1 MLPPGSTHVKIATI
15 GRIGPHCTKADF
27 AGFTLTQ
34 FRHRYIPIDQIAALA
49 GWNLASLVDQ
59 SSACPF
65 FGAWFFIRPPGIVFR
80 FIGPRGEI
88 MAQMEAATALETNR
102 DSEYQ
107 DRPIRCVDCNENFIW
122 TAGEQVFFHDKGLKN
137 EPKRCKPCKQA
148 KNERLAAI
156 AAAQSSGVRQR
167 IEVSVQCAQCGQ
179 QTTVP
184 FYPSQG
190 RPVYCRSCFLAGRAA
205 NGDVAPV

>member
-1 MLPPGSTHVKIATI
+1 MEQ
-15 GRIGPHCTKADF
+15 
-27 AGFTLTQ
+27 TQ
-34 FRHRYIPIDQIAALA
+34 VITEEQI
-49 GWNLASLVDQ
+49 
-59 SSACPF
+59 
-65 FGAWFFIRPPGIVFR
+65 
-80 FIGPRGEI
+80 
-88 MAQMEAATALETNR
+88 TNTQVQNE
-102 DSEYQ
+102 SEFE
-107 DRPIRCVDCNENFIW
+107 DRNIRCVDCGENFIW

-137 EPKRCKPCKQA
+137 EPKRCKGCKQA

-190 RPVYCRSCFLAGRAA
+190 RPVYCRTCFLAAREVDSSAA
-205 NGDVAPV
+205 SA

>member
-1 MLPPGSTHVKIATI
+1 
-15 GRIGPHCTKADF
+15 
-27 AGFTLTQ
+27 
-34 FRHRYIPIDQIAALA
+34 
-49 GWNLASLVDQ
+49 
-59 SSACPF
+59 
-65 FGAWFFIRPPGIVFR
+65 
-80 FIGPRGEI
+80 
-88 MAQMEAATALETNR
+88 MAQTETAHALEM
-102 DSEYQ
+102 SPHGEYQ
-107 DRPIRCVDCNENFIW
+107 DQAIRCVDCNENFIW

-156 AAAQSSGVRQR
+156 AAAQSSGVKQR

-190 RPVYCRSCFLAGRAA
+190 RPVYCRSCFLAGKTTAA
-205 NGDVAPV
+205 ESTPV

>member
-1 MLPPGSTHVKIATI
+1 
-15 GRIGPHCTKADF
+15 
-27 AGFTLTQ
+27 
-34 FRHRYIPIDQIAALA
+34 
-49 GWNLASLVDQ
+49 
-59 SSACPF
+59 
-65 FGAWFFIRPPGIVFR
+65 
-80 FIGPRGEI
+80 
-88 MAQMEAATALETNR
+88 MAQSEAAHELLVSPE
-102 DSEYQ
+102 SEYQ
-107 DRPIRCVDCNENFIW
+107 DRTIKCVDCNENFIW
-122 TAGEQVFFHDKGLKN
+122 TGGEQVFFHDKGLKN

-190 RPVYCRSCFLAGRAA
+190 RPVYCRSCFLAGKTPDQESLQA
-205 NGDVAPV
+205 

>member
-1 MLPPGSTHVKIATI
+1 MVHT
-15 GRIGPHCTKADF
+15 
-27 AGFTLTQ
+27 
-34 FRHRYIPIDQIAALA
+34 
-49 GWNLASLVDQ
+49 
-59 SSACPF
+59 
-65 FGAWFFIRPPGIVFR
+65 
-80 FIGPRGEI
+80 
-88 MAQMEAATALETNR
+88 EAAQVMERTQE
-102 DSEYQ
+102 SEFQ
-107 DRPIRCVDCNENFIW
+107 DRAIRCVDCNENFIW

-190 RPVYCRSCFLAGRAA
+190 RPVYCRSCFLAGKTPNAE
-205 NGDVAPV
+205 VA

>member
-1 MLPPGSTHVKIATI
+1 MM
-15 GRIGPHCTKADF
+15 
-27 AGFTLTQ
+27 
-34 FRHRYIPIDQIAALA
+34 
-49 GWNLASLVDQ
+49 
-59 SSACPF
+59 F
-65 FGAWFFIRPPGIVFR
+65 FEAN
-80 FIGPRGEI
+80 GPRELT
-88 MAQMEAATALETNR
+88 MAQTEAQVLEVNHE
-102 DSEYQ
+102 SEYQ

-122 TAGEQVFFHDKGLKN
+122 TAGEQVFFHDKGLRN

-190 RPVYCRSCFLAGRAA
+190 RPVYCRSCFLAGKTPGAE
-205 NGDVAPV
+205 VA

>member
-1 MLPPGSTHVKIATI
+1 MSVTFLFLDCLSVRSFFERPKGALSMS
-15 GRIGPHCTKADF
+15 
-27 AGFTLTQ
+27 
-34 FRHRYIPIDQIAALA
+34 QI
-49 GWNLASLVDQ
+49 
-59 SSACPF
+59 
-65 FGAWFFIRPPGIVFR
+65 
-80 FIGPRGEI
+80 
-88 MAQMEAATALETNR
+88 EAAREIETS
-102 DSEYQ
+102 SETQYQ
-107 DRPIRCVDCNENFIW
+107 DRSIKCVDCGEEFTW
-122 TAGEQVFFHDKGLKN
+122 TGGEQVFFHDKGLKN

-190 RPVYCRSCFLAGRAA
+190 RPVYCRTCFLAGRTQEASAA
-205 NGDVAPV
+205 QA

>member
-1 MLPPGSTHVKIATI
+1 
-15 GRIGPHCTKADF
+15 
-27 AGFTLTQ
+27 
-34 FRHRYIPIDQIAALA
+34 
-49 GWNLASLVDQ
+49 
-59 SSACPF
+59 
-65 FGAWFFIRPPGIVFR
+65 
-80 FIGPRGEI
+80 
-88 MAQMEAATALETNR
+88 MAQSEAAQEAVIDTER
-102 DSEYQ
+102 EYQ
-107 DRPIRCVDCNENFIW
+107 DRTIKCVDCNENFIW
-122 TAGEQVFFHDKGLKN
+122 TGGEQVFFHDKGLKN

-190 RPVYCRSCFLAGRAA
+190 RPVSCSSCFLECRSSNSEDGQI
-205 NGDVAPV
+205 